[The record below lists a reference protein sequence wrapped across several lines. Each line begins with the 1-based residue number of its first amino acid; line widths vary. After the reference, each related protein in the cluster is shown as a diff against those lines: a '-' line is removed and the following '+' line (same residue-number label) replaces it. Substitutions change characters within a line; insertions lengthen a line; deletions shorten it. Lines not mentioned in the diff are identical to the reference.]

1 MRGIRVAVVRVVG
14 SVGDGTLSSSEKVVE
29 TIHSVNVS
37 LELHVILHSARVDVI
52 FGVLVEFLQID
63 ASHGQVMMAFLKET

>member
-52 FGVLVEFLQID
+52 FGVLVELLEID

>member
-52 FGVLVEFLQID
+52 FWVLVKLLEVD